1 MVTGPERRGQSHGE
15 RRRSTEQAD
24 YLQGEDRE
32 GCHILTLL
40 CSVSSDT
47 LFPGYKHRSVL
58 AQTSRG
64 RPGPGTGKFP
74 GVALMASHP

>member
-40 CSVSSDT
+40 C
-47 LFPGYKHRSVL
+47 LL
-58 AQTSRG
+58 
-64 RPGPGTGKFP
+64 
-74 GVALMASHP
+74 